1 MTHEKFLVAGVA
13 RNNKGQLRAR
23 YSTLTVAETIARQER
38 AGQTDILYVDLP
50 EPMSREDI
58 PAYLLTLEAFTSVP
72 DFKAC
77 LEDANTNHVLKSKA
91 PRAKTVWATPAP
103 KTAKVNTPKP
113 VKAPKV
119 RLPKPDAE
127 DDLMIEELKALVAA

>member
-91 PRAKTVWATPAP
+91 PRAKTARATPAP
-103 KTAKVNTPKP
+103 KAPKP